1 MTRPNSAVLAAV
13 AIVTMAS
20 FPSPT
25 FANEYPWCAQYA
37 GGPSGSGRNCG
48 FATLAQCMQ
57 TVHGMGGFCEP
68 NLFYMTPSGHPTKR
82 LRRQSRYG

>member
-1 MTRPNSAVLAAV
+1 MARLNSAVLAAV

-37 GGPSGSGRNCG
+37 GGPNGGGRNCG
-48 FATLAQCMQ
+48 FVSYAQCME
-57 TVHGMGGFCEP
+57 TSRGMGGFCEH
-68 NLFYMTPSGHPTKR
+68 NLFYIAGSDRPAKH
-82 LRRQSRYG
+82 LRKHRYNE